1 MANCFEEV
9 RNAKG
14 VLYKLK
20 GKLSDSKEASVTLVP
35 RTKLV
40 YMHINDQSNAYQ
52 NGTFDK
58 TKSTFVSLSLP
69 EVYTLGTM
77 LTSMDPKVAALINN
91 NVGRPTGTG
100 RKKNPNGANDAEQ
113 LLAEFN
119 QFQAQPISQ
128 QMVPTS
134 VQPAFNNYQQ
144 SYQQPSQ
151 QCQQPVQQYFTG
163 NNGQQFAAQQFP
175 GQGTACMDNSQAQHV
190 PMGWQTMQNPQ
201 YQEPSYNI
209 GHYQNQIWG
218 QGEDQQ

>member
-40 YMHINDQSNAYQ
+40 YMHTNDQSNAYQ

-69 EVYTLGTM
+69 AVYTLRTM

-91 NVGRPTGTG
+91 NVGRPTGRG
-100 RKKNPNGANDAEQ
+100 RKKNQNRVDDAEQ
-113 LLAEFN
+113 LLAE
-119 QFQAQPISQ
+119 
-128 QMVPTS
+128 
-134 VQPAFNNYQQ
+134 
-144 SYQQPSQ
+144 
-151 QCQQPVQQYFTG
+151 
-163 NNGQQFAAQQFP
+163 
-175 GQGTACMDNSQAQHV
+175 
-190 PMGWQTMQNPQ
+190 
-201 YQEPSYNI
+201 
-209 GHYQNQIWG
+209 
-218 QGEDQQ
+218 